1 MSNKS
6 KKTAKASLT
15 AADREIGKQRIFI
28 LLGMIVLG
36 LAVAIYNMQ

>member
-6 KKTAKASLT
+6 KKPHKATLT
-15 AADREIGKQRIFI
+15 TEDREIGKQRIFI

-36 LAVAIYNMQ
+36 LAVAVYNMQ

>member
-6 KKTAKASLT
+6 KKSHKASLT
-15 AADREIGKQRIFI
+15 TADREIGKQRIFI
-28 LLGMIVLG
+28 LIGMIILG

>member
-6 KKTAKASLT
+6 KKPHKATLT
-15 AADREIGKQRIFI
+15 NEDREIGKQRIYI

-36 LAVAIYNMQ
+36 LAVALYNMQ